1 MNGTAAADGAHW
13 FLDRVALV
21 TGAGGGLGGGIAAA
35 LAERGATVLCADIRD
50 AGSVADTLPRG
61 RGHAV
66 TLDVT
71 DSAQVDR
78 AIGELVREYGRLD
91 LLVNNAGIAQ
101 QPTPLLDTPDDVIE
115 RVLNVNVKG
124 VLYCSR
130 AAVRVMI
137 GGRSGRII
145 NISSQAGK
153 CGAPNWAVYSAS
165 KAAVIAATQALALEV
180 AQHSITVNCICPGP
194 MLTEMTRA
202 SIRVE
207 AEEKGENEA
216 EMLAKRGRSL
226 PVGRFGTPED
236 VGAMVAWIASDD
248 SAFTTGASFNLTG
261 GESVFF

>member
-1 MNGTAAADGAHW
+1 M
-13 FLDRVALV
+13 
-21 TGAGGGLGGGIAAA
+21 
-35 LAERGATVLCADIRD
+35 
-50 AGSVADTLPRG
+50 
-61 RGHAV
+61 
-66 TLDVT
+66 
-71 DSAQVDR
+71 
-78 AIGELVREYGRLD
+78 
-91 LLVNNAGIAQ
+91 
-101 QPTPLLDTPDDVIE
+101 PLLDTPDDVIE
-115 RVLNVNVKG
+115 RVLSVNVKG

-137 GGRSGRII
+137 GRRSGRII

-202 SIRVE
+202 SIREE
-207 AEEKGENEA
+207 ADAKGKSED
-216 EMLAKRGRSL
+216 EMLAERGRSL
-226 PVGRFGTPED
+226 PVGRFGPED